1 MSIVFYQSPKSSA
14 APVAWALAE
23 LGVQHQSVQLDLP
36 AGDSHKPEY
45 LKLNPNGKVPLLV
58 VDGTPMFEAL
68 AIMQWL
74 SDRYGVEKHL
84 WPAASDPARLR
95 ALSWTTW
102 SYVTFVGTLMRLF
115 MATSER
121 LGPQFQNAAQA
132 EHSKR
137 ELADLLTILSGQLG
151 SNPYLLGAEFSMADL
166 IVSGVIGF
174 AAFSGVSLAAHP
186 AVASWLERCTLRAS
200 WRTSQGR

>member
-1 MSIVFYQSPKSSA
+1 MSIVFYQSPNSSA

-23 LGVQHQSVQLDLP
+23 LGVQHQSVKLDLP

-74 SDRYGVEKHL
+74 SDRYGVEKRL
-84 WPAASDPARLR
+84 WPAASDPARLP

-115 MATSER
+115 MATSDR
-121 LGPQFQNAAQA
+121 LGPQFHNAAQA
-132 EHSKR
+132 EHTKR
-137 ELADLLTILSGQLG
+137 ELADLLTILSGQLA
-151 SNPYLLGAEFSMADL
+151 SNAYLLGAEFSMADL

-186 AVASWLERCTLRAS
+186 LVGSWLERCTARPS